1 MISSCVKYK
10 HKKEKEI
17 IIKIT
22 RYVRCK
28 LFFFFFFAEINMS
41 YFKISLEIEVYFTS

>member
-10 HKKEKEI
+10 HKKREGNNKNY
-17 IIKIT
+17 K
-22 RYVRCK
+22 VCK
-28 LFFFFFFAEINMS
+28 MQAFFFFAEINMS